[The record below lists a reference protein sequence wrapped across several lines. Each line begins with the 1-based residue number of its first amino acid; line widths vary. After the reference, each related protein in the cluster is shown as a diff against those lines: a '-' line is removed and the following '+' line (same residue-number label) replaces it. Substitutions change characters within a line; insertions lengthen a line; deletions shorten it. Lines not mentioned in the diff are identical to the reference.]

1 MGSGG
6 NGGAVARGPSSNPA
20 PMRSAID
27 AGWSPVFNGP
37 NCAAGFPSLVMM
49 IRSPAIARRI
59 APLVWFRRSR
69 MPIRSTPTTDARVD
83 TYRGPASLNVA
94 SPVSGPTRDRL
105 DPSAASTPMTQTA
118 TKSPRVPKPLA
129 TTSRRPEGRCRQCR
143 PGNANRSRGLEMHK
157 GRSATVSVLRSATR
171 HGDDA
176 ARSARSASA
185 TPSCSVNSFTAGT
198 LITMFDE
205 TRRTISEVEIGD
217 KVLATDPQPGE
228 TGVRPVR

>member
-1 MGSGG
+1 MEDDPS
-6 NGGAVARGPSSNPA
+6 GPSSNPA

-37 NCAAGFPSLVMM
+37 NCAAGFPSIVMM